1 MTSTDIRVVV
11 AIDFGTTYS
20 GFAYANKINPEEI
33 ETNTRWSGREG
44 LPKTNTA
51 LLYDANCDQVLRWG
65 ELALFQEQRRKKNQ
79 DAEQFHIIE
88 RFKLH
93 LDNKMKQKPQ
103 LPIMFDYKKAITDY
117 LIKMKGVIE
126 ESLERRW
133 PGLSLKQVLF
143 VLSVPAEWLPYTR
156 AVLRECVFRAGFIDE
171 DTHSNLEFITEPEAA
186 AIHCLSVCNEHDL
199 EENDTF
205 LVVDC
210 GGGTV
215 DLTVRTLLAGN
226 KLREVTVRSG
236 GLCGSTF
243 VDDEFLKFLG
253 RKVGIKALGAF
264 KEQAYEDLQKLI
276 HRFFCRYVK
285 LPFTGY
291 EDEFEPIELDLE
303 TNCSALIPYISGE
316 LKDKLEEEDWII
328 DIEYDDVKNMFDPA
342 IQTIIR
348 LIDAQLNS
356 VPPNKV
362 KAMFLVGGFSESP
375 YLTRRIKESFEDR
388 VQTIAFPR
396 NPIAAI
402 VKGAVS
408 YGLNMQVIES
418 RIIPW
423 TFGIEVKGHFD
434 ENNDPIRLRTHDG
447 RIWRF
452 DILVS
457 KGESLKLNEER
468 GKEYKPFQDNQ
479 EAIVF
484 KVLYSKI
491 KYPRYPSQNNVEV
504 LGELR
509 ILLPDIHLGRNRPI
523 EFSLKFA
530 KEEIKAAARNKITD
544 KIYQTTF
551 KYPFELK

>member
-210 GGGTV
+210 GG
-215 DLTVRTLLAGN
+215 
-226 KLREVTVRSG
+226 
-236 GLCGSTF
+236 
-243 VDDEFLKFLG
+243 
-253 RKVGIKALGAF
+253 
-264 KEQAYEDLQKLI
+264 
-276 HRFFCRYVK
+276 
-285 LPFTGY
+285 
-291 EDEFEPIELDLE
+291 
-303 TNCSALIPYISGE
+303 
-316 LKDKLEEEDWII
+316 
-328 DIEYDDVKNMFDPA
+328 
-342 IQTIIR
+342 
-348 LIDAQLNS
+348 
-356 VPPNKV
+356 
-362 KAMFLVGGFSESP
+362 VGGFSESP

-468 GKEYKPFQDNQ
+468 GKEYKPFQDKQ

-509 ILLPDIHLGRNRPI
+509 ILLPDIHLGKNRPI

-530 KEEIKAAARNKITD
+530 KEEIKASARNKITD

-551 KYPFELK
+551 KYPFEQK